1 MSDFVLED
9 DSDLDDVTGGP
20 ETVLPTFVVLAR
32 FAQPGPQD
40 AAVAELRRQLTA
52 AEAPFDDVRVEREE
66 PDGAVMVLAR
76 FVVVSVDA
84 GTGVAGVH
92 DDLRRAGLPVDE
104 VWVDQ
109 KL

>member
-32 FAQPGPQD
+32 FAQPGPEE
-40 AAVAELRRQLTA
+40 AAVAAVRRQLT
-52 AEAPFDDVRVEREE
+52 EAQEPFDDVRVEREE
-66 PDGAVMVLAR
+66 PDGTVMVLAR

-84 GTGVAGVH
+84 HTGVAGVH

-104 VWVDQ
+104 VWVD
-109 KL
+109 KRV

>member
-32 FAQPGPQD
+32 FAVPGPED
-40 AAVAELRRQLTA
+40 SAVAEVRRQLTA
-52 AEAPFDDVRVEREE
+52 AQEPFDDLRVEREE
-66 PDGAVMVLAR
+66 PDGTVMVLAR

-84 GTGVAGVH
+84 HTGVAGVH
-92 DDLRRAGLPVDE
+92 DSLRDAGLGVDE

-109 KL
+109 RV